1 MRATKRNME
10 RMVERVPDA
19 DWQSQ
24 QNFISNSPWDS
35 FALMNQIARD
45 ADGSKRQGGFSGVR

>member
-1 MRATKRNME
+1 MRAAKRNME
-10 RMVERVPDA
+10 RMVERVPDS

-35 FALMNQIARD
+35 FALMKQLARD
-45 ADGSKRQGGFSGVR
+45 VAAAMGIAVNLSF